1 MRHGSVRG
9 GIGLHQQPD
18 SQNDKQPDGD
28 QIERNSRMPGR
39 GSLASGKVSEA
50 HELSCPRPAVLL
62 RAGFTAVAIVVAC
75 VIGGKYVAP
84 FRSHLP
90 AAVQTFTNENRTSDP
105 LPSMVTSPAHHQIA
119 GEQQSAALPLP
130 TVYGIYAV
138 SNGELHELEALPGR
152 VPDSRVFMS
161 TPVKAASRTMLPNG
175 RISFIVFR
183 RDMTASAPDRVAV
196 RVIARIIRGMT
207 FDAGGQASTATLE
220 NEWTIRSTSYD
231 LRVAPLNDNAE
242 MLLLRPENDFAF
254 PPGRYGLVLKGQA
267 YDFSAAGP
275 ITEPVQC
282 LEHVAAANGNF
293 YSECRRPQ
301 QAARG

>member
-1 MRHGSVRG
+1 
-9 GIGLHQQPD
+9 
-18 SQNDKQPDGD
+18 
-28 QIERNSRMPGR
+28 
-39 GSLASGKVSEA
+39 
-50 HELSCPRPAVLL
+50 
-62 RAGFTAVAIVVAC
+62 
-75 VIGGKYVAP
+75 
-84 FRSHLP
+84 
-90 AAVQTFTNENRTSDP
+90 
-105 LPSMVTSPAHHQIA
+105 
-119 GEQQSAALPLP
+119 
-130 TVYGIYAV
+130 
-138 SNGELHELEALPGR
+138 
-152 VPDSRVFMS
+152 
-161 TPVKAASRTMLPNG
+161 MLPNG

-267 YDFSAAGP
+267 YDFSVAGP

>member
-1 MRHGSVRG
+1 
-9 GIGLHQQPD
+9 
-18 SQNDKQPDGD
+18 
-28 QIERNSRMPGR
+28 
-39 GSLASGKVSEA
+39 
-50 HELSCPRPAVLL
+50 
-62 RAGFTAVAIVVAC
+62 
-75 VIGGKYVAP
+75 
-84 FRSHLP
+84 
-90 AAVQTFTNENRTSDP
+90 
-105 LPSMVTSPAHHQIA
+105 
-119 GEQQSAALPLP
+119 
-130 TVYGIYAV
+130 
-138 SNGELHELEALPGR
+138 
-152 VPDSRVFMS
+152 MS

-183 RDMTASAPDRVAV
+183 RDMSASAPDRVAV

-207 FDAGGQASTATLE
+207 FHAGGQASTATLE

-267 YDFSAAGP
+267 YDFSVAGP

-301 QAARG
+301 QAVRG